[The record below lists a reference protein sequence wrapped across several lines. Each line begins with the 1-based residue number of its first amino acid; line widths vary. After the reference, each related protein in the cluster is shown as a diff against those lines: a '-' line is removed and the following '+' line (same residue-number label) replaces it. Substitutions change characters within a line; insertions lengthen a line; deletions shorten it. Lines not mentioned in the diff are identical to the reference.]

1 MDGRQIR
8 TPSCGPRCACAGGCS
23 NPGMTETETPLFL
36 VVTIKPRKDRLAEA
50 EAQLQSMRR
59 NTLNEPGCVF
69 MHLVQPQ
76 DDPDNWVMLEMFR
89 SRAAWDEH
97 MQQPYNVE
105 GNKILEDL
113 LREPS
118 DLRLMDAK

>member
-1 MDGRQIR
+1 MSEQDR
-8 TPSCGPRCACAGGCS
+8 
-23 NPGMTETETPLFL
+23 PLFL
-36 VVTIKPRKDRLAEA
+36 VVTIKPHKERMVEA

-76 DDPDNWVMLEMFR
+76 DDPDSWVMLEMFR

-97 MQQPYNVE
+97 MKQPYNIE
-105 GNKILEDL
+105 GNRILENL

-118 DLRLMDAK
+118 QLRLFDEK

>member
-1 MDGRQIR
+1 
-8 TPSCGPRCACAGGCS
+8 
-23 NPGMTETETPLFL
+23 MTETERPLFL
-36 VVTIKPRKDRLAEA
+36 VVTIKPRKDRREEA
-50 EAQLQSMRR
+50 EAQLRSMRQ

-105 GNKILEDL
+105 GNKILQDL

-118 DLRLMDAK
+118 ERRLMDGK

>member
-1 MDGRQIR
+1 MSDQER
-8 TPSCGPRCACAGGCS
+8 A
-23 NPGMTETETPLFL
+23 LFL
-36 VVTIKPRKDRLAEA
+36 VVTIKPRPDRLKEA

-59 NTLNEPGCVF
+59 NSLTEPGCVF

-97 MQQPYNVE
+97 MGQPYNVE

-118 DLRLMDAK
+118 DLRLMDEK